1 MFDIKENLKKLPDSP
16 GVYIHKDKLG
26 QVIYVGKA
34 ISLRNRVRQYFQSS
48 KNMPAKVRA
57 MVSHIEEFE
66 YITTAT
72 EMEALILECTLIKRY
87 MPKYNVLLRDDKTYP
102 YIKVTLGED
111 YPRLVK
117 TRRIEN
123 DGSKYF
129 GPYTDAGA
137 VNQMIDLLNNI
148 YCLKRC
154 SVKSFPEMVKPC
166 LNYHID
172 QCRGICAGKAD
183 RDLYMQDVQQVME
196 FLGGKT
202 KPLIELLT
210 EKMLAASEL
219 LDFEKAAEYR
229 DSIEAVKVISEKQRV
244 VMLGVKDLDIVLG
257 ISSGQKAYAVLF
269 FVRDGKLAGREN
281 YAMEGTLEKGELV
294 AEFLKLHYMEN
305 PNIPQEILVE
315 AEPPEAELLEQYLS
329 QLGGRQV
336 KLTVPQRGH
345 KRDLLKLAQRDSVEM
360 LKMIDQ
366 RENSRRQREEQL
378 AQELGNIIG
387 HIKGSPDANPYTDPN
402 ADSHTAADAYTTA
415 NPHTDPN
422 ADSYTNPATA
432 TPRRYRV
439 EAYDISNTNGIDSV
453 GAMVVFEGLKPNKKE
468 YRRFKI
474 RTVEGPNDY
483 GSMQEVLY
491 RRFKRAKEGNAS
503 FATLPDVLLIDGG
516 KGQVT
521 AVQQIL
527 DAMGV
532 GTAVVG
538 MAKDDKHRTRAL
550 VFKNY
555 GSEEY
560 QEMPLKD
567 YPLLFQYVG
576 AVQEEV
582 HRFAIEY
589 HKGLRDKRMKNSVL
603 DQIEG
608 IGEKRRNE
616 LFAHFGSLEKIKN
629 ATIEELLEVP
639 SMNENAARNVKAY
652 FKNQNSQS

>member
-34 ISLRNRVRQYFQSS
+34 ISLRNRVRQYFQSP

-102 YIKVTLGED
+102 YIKVTLAED

-117 TRRIEN
+117 TRRVEN

-137 VNQMIDLLNNI
+137 VNQIIDLLNNI
-148 YCLKRC
+148 FSLKRC
-154 SVKSFPEMVKPC
+154 ATRKFPELVKPC
-166 LNYHID
+166 LNYHIQ

-183 RDLYMQDVQQVME
+183 RDLYMQDIQQIME
-196 FLGGKT
+196 FLNGKS

-210 EKMLAASEL
+210 EKMFAASEL
-219 LDFEKAAEYR
+219 LDFEKAAQYR
-229 DSIEAVKVISEKQRV
+229 DNIEAVKAISEKQRV

-257 ISSGQKAYAVLF
+257 LSSGEKAYAVLF
-269 FVRDGKLAGREN
+269 YVRNGKLAGREN
-281 YAMEGTLEKGELV
+281 FAMEGSFEKNELV
-294 AEFLKLHYMEN
+294 AEFIKLHYMEN
-305 PNIPQEILVE
+305 PNIPYEILVE
-315 AEPPEAELLEQYLS
+315 EQLEESELIEEYLT
-329 QLGGRQV
+329 QLAGRQV
-336 KLTVPQRGH
+336 KLSVPQRGH
-345 KRDLLKLAQRDSVEM
+345 KRDLLKLAQKDSIEM

-366 RENSRRQREEQL
+366 RENNRREREEKL
-378 AQELGNIIG
+378 ASELENLLL
-387 HIKGSPDANPYTDPN
+387 HIKGPNFMQSASESEIKN
-402 ADSHTAADAYTTA
+402 ADAK
-415 NPHTDPN
+415 TDSTDVSIDN
-422 ADSYTNPATA
+422 TKKVSGK
-432 TPRRYRV
+432 PRKYRV

-453 GAMVVFEGLKPNKKE
+453 GAMVVFEGIKPNKKE

-503 FATLPDVLLIDGG
+503 FATLPDILLIDGG

-532 GTAVVG
+532 DIAVVG

-550 VFKNY
+550 VFKGF
-555 GSEEY
+555 GSDEY
-560 QEMPLKD
+560 QEMSLKEH
-567 YPLLFQYVG
+567 PLLFQYTG

-589 HKGLRDKRMKNSVL
+589 HKGLRDKRMKTSAL

-608 IGEKRRNE
+608 VGEKRRNQ
-616 LFAHFGSLEKIKN
+616 LLAHFGSLEKIKQ
-629 ATIEELLEVP
+629 ASIEELVSVP
-639 SMNENAARNVKAY
+639 GMNETVARNVKA
-652 FKNQNSQS
+652 FFCQKKINC